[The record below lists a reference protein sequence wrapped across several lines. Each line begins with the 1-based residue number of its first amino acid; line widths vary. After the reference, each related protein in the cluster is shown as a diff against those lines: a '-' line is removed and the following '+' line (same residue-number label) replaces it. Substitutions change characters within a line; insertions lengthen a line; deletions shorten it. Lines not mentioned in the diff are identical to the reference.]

1 MSNNNTKSE
10 NIVEK
15 RNDKRSREWIF
26 ILYPESAP
34 NDWKNQLRELH
45 INYVISPLHDKDKNE
60 DGTLKKPHFHILLSF
75 NNQKSFSQ
83 IKEITDLL
91 NQPIPQI
98 CHNKTGQIRYFIHID
113 NPERYQYSKN
123 EIETYGQIDLDLYF
137 KLSVD
142 DELKIVDDIM
152 DYCEI
157 NGINEFYQLIDYV
170 RKNNR
175 DWFKYL
181 NKNSWLIREYLKSKH
196 FHKKEL
202 MQNPG
207 MEQMTNKEIENLVND
222 KRVLKK

>member
-83 IKEITDLL
+83 IKEITDLQ

-113 NPERYQYSKN
+113 NPEKYQYSKN

-157 NGINEFYQLIDYV
+157 NGINEFY
-170 RKNNR
+170 
-175 DWFKYL
+175 
-181 NKNSWLIREYLKSKH
+181 
-196 FHKKEL
+196 
-202 MQNPG
+202 
-207 MEQMTNKEIENLVND
+207 
-222 KRVLKK
+222 